1 MRDADAVAA
10 VAGAMGQPSRAAML
24 LAMGDGQA
32 HSASSL
38 AVTAGILPPAAS
50 EHLQQ
55 LLRLGLV
62 TVEAAGRERR
72 FRLAGAEVA
81 TALEALLV
89 VAREPGRSP
98 PRGAI
103 RHARTCYAH
112 LAGKVGVAMTEG
124 CVARGYLH
132 RGDDA
137 FELTPRGAAFFTS
150 LGIDHEGARRRRRG
164 FARVCIDWT
173 ERRPHLAGAL
183 GAALASRAMERG
195 WFERLPGTR
204 ALFVTPEGERAVREL
219 FAVAE

>member
-72 FRLAGAEVA
+72 FRLTGAEVA

-103 RHARTCYAH
+103 RHARTCYDH

-137 FELTPRGAAFFTS
+137 FELTPRGPRSSRRWELTTRGRGGGGGGSRGCASTGRSGGRTS
-150 LGIDHEGARRRRRG
+150 RGRWGRRWRAGPWSGAGSNG
-164 FARVCIDWT
+164 FRARARC
-173 ERRPHLAGAL
+173 
-183 GAALASRAMERG
+183 S
-195 WFERLPGTR
+195 
-204 ALFVTPEGERAVREL
+204 
-219 FAVAE
+219 